1 MAGRGTPAG
10 FSPFFPLVDGASE
23 AQQCLQQHLAGQEWE
38 EGRQAGST
46 GFSSRQWDVC
56 ARLSVQTEAVARFVI
71 SALCLWEHKDL
82 YYRKRAVEGVTAL
95 QN

>member
-1 MAGRGTPAG
+1 MVQVKLSGACSGSTLLGRSGRRA
-10 FSPFFPLVDGASE
+10 
-23 AQQCLQQHLAGQEWE
+23 
-38 EGRQAGST
+38 GRQAGST